1 MPPASLS
8 ERGDPRRHFLWQPQ
22 SSHFT
27 RERRPESI
35 RNNHARIAIAQRD
48 ADVHGNISL
57 TFVTVDLDGFVVAEH
72 PSFER
77 TYEPSILGRRDWDSL
92 LAEIYKN
99 GSSGKSVGGFRH

>member
-1 MPPASLS
+1 MPPAALS
-8 ERGDPRRHFLWQPQ
+8 ERDDPRRHFLWQPQ

-57 TFVTVDLDGFVVAEH
+57 SFVTVGLDGFVVAEH
-72 PSFER
+72 LSFER
-77 TYEPSILGRRDWDSL
+77 TYELSILGRRDWDSL

-99 GSSGKSVGGFRH
+99 DGQARACR